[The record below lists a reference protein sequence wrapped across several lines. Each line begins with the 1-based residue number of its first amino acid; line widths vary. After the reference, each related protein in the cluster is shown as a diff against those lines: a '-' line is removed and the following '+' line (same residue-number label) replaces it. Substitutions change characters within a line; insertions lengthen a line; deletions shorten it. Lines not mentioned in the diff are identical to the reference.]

1 MPLLSVT
8 SSAPLDRN
16 SAQNIL
22 GRLSKAV
29 AEGLGKPERYV
40 AASFSSAVSLL
51 FGGSAEPACIAE
63 LANVGELT
71 PGQTERLSRMLC
83 TLLAEHVAVPAD
95 RIYVVFR
102 EVAPQHWG
110 HSDGTFA

>member
-8 SSAPLDRN
+8 SSKPLDRD

-22 GRLSKAV
+22 GRLSRAV
-29 AEGLGKPERYV
+29 AKALGKPERYV
-40 AASFSSAVSLL
+40 AASFSTPTSLI
-51 FGGSAEPACIAE
+51 FGGSAEPACVAE

-71 PGQTERLSRMLC
+71 PGQTQNLSKILC
-83 TLLAEHVAVPAD
+83 ALLAEQVAVPAD
-95 RIYVVFR
+95 RVYVVFR
-102 EVAPQHWG
+102 EIAPHHWG